1 MTEVASA
8 TVTAAPAPSPGRAL
22 WALLLGNLMIGTG
35 FMLPIGILHHIAEDL
50 GVTVA
55 TAGALMWAAGVTLAI
70 GAPTMAWVT
79 SRFDRRRLLATA
91 LAAYVVGH
99 GASALATDFGWLL
112 GSRLLTLVGA
122 AIFSAQAAATVALMV
137 PPARRAAAIAFVFIG
152 WSVAAAAT
160 VPLTSWVG
168 AVAGWRSAFWLV
180 AVASAAA
187 MTFVAAALPAGLRVA
202 PVSLRTWLDVARD
215 PVLPMVL
222 AVTVTQ
228 MTGAFV
234 LYTFIAPEVERRLY
248 PSPTLVAGLL
258 ACFGVAGVLG
268 SAVASGIAGRFPPGR
283 LVTIGLGIAATG
295 VLCVAVVPPWPAL
308 YALAFFL
315 WGLAGFAVQSLQQAR
330 LIAVR
335 PAFAPATAALNS
347 AAIYL
352 GQALGGAI
360 GASIIAGG
368 HPAWLA
374 WVAFALV
381 AASVGV
387 SIAADRRA
395 GRAAAPIP

>member
-1 MTEVASA
+1 
-8 TVTAAPAPSPGRAL
+8 
-22 WALLLGNLMIGTG
+22 
-35 FMLPIGILHHIAEDL
+35 
-50 GVTVA
+50 
-55 TAGALMWAAGVTLAI
+55 
-70 GAPTMAWVT
+70 MAWAT
-79 SRFDRRRLLATA
+79 SRFDRRRLLVAA
-91 LAAYVVGH
+91 LGAYVAGH
-99 GASALATDFGWLL
+99 AAAALATDFGWLL
-112 GSRLLTLVGA
+112 GLRLFTLVGA
-122 AIFSAQAAATVALMV
+122 AIFSAQAAATVGLMV

-168 AVAGWRSAFWLV
+168 AVAGWRSAFWMV
-180 AVASAAA
+180 AVASAATA
-187 MTFVAAALPAGLRVA
+187 AFVAAALPAGLRVA
-202 PVSLRTWLDVARD
+202 PVSLRTWLDVGRD
-215 PVLPMVL
+215 PVLPVVL

-234 LYTFIAPEVERRLY
+234 LYTYIAPEVERRLY

-268 SAVASGIAGRFPPGR
+268 SAVTSAIASRHAPGR
-283 LVTIGLGIAATG
+283 LVSVGLGIAATG
-295 VLCVAVVPPWPAL
+295 VLCVAVVPPWPVL

-360 GASIIAGG
+360 GALVIAAG

-374 WVAFALV
+374 WIAFALV

-395 GRAAAPIP
+395 GRGAAPTP

>member
-1 MTEVASA
+1 
-8 TVTAAPAPSPGRAL
+8 
-22 WALLLGNLMIGTG
+22 
-35 FMLPIGILHHIAEDL
+35 
-50 GVTVA
+50 
-55 TAGALMWAAGVTLAI
+55 
-70 GAPTMAWVT
+70 
-79 SRFDRRRLLATA
+79 
-91 LAAYVVGH
+91 
-99 GASALATDFGWLL
+99 
-112 GSRLLTLVGA
+112 
-122 AIFSAQAAATVALMV
+122 MV

-180 AVASAAA
+180 AAASAAA
-187 MTFVAAALPAGLRVA
+187 TAFVAASLPAGLRVA

-215 PVLPMVL
+215 PVLPAVL

-268 SAVASGIAGRFPPGR
+268 SAVTSSIAGRFPPGR
-283 LVTIGLGIAATG
+283 LVTIGLAIAATG

-347 AAIYL
+347 SGIYL
-352 GQALGGAI
+352 GQALGGAS
-360 GASIIAGG
+360 GALVIAAA
-368 HPAWLA
+368 HPEWLA
-374 WVAFALV
+374 WIAFVLV

-387 SIAADRRA
+387 SMAADRRA
-395 GRAAAPIP
+395 GRTSG

>member
-1 MTEVASA
+1 
-8 TVTAAPAPSPGRAL
+8 
-22 WALLLGNLMIGTG
+22 
-35 FMLPIGILHHIAEDL
+35 
-50 GVTVA
+50 
-55 TAGALMWAAGVTLAI
+55 
-70 GAPTMAWVT
+70 
-79 SRFDRRRLLATA
+79 
-91 LAAYVVGH
+91 
-99 GASALATDFGWLL
+99 
-112 GSRLLTLVGA
+112 

-187 MTFVAAALPAGLRVA
+187 MAFVAAALPAGLRVA
-202 PVSLRTWLDVARD
+202 PVSLRTWRDVGRD
-215 PVLPMVL
+215 PVLPVVL

-228 MTGAFV
+228 MTGASV

-268 SAVASGIAGRFPPGR
+268 SAITSGIAGRFPPGR
-283 LVTIGLGIAATG
+283 LVSIGLVIAATG
-295 VLCVAVVPPWPAL
+295 VLGVAIVPPWPVL

-330 LIAVR
+330 LIGVR

-387 SIAADRRA
+387 SIA
-395 GRAAAPIP
+395 